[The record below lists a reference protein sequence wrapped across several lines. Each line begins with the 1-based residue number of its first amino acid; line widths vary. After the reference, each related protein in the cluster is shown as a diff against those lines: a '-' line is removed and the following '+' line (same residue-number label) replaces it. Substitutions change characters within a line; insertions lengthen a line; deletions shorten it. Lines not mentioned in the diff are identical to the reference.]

1 MKLTCVLCGGALQ
14 FKGESQTAV
23 CQNCGLEYSLDTL
36 RQRLDAN
43 NSLSPEMI
51 SQPDKPTP
59 RPVEPIP
66 QPIKPDSPC
75 DCADE
80 EPIFDAACE
89 PVNGADEE
97 PIFDAAC
104 EPVNGADEEP
114 IFDAACE
121 PVNGADEEPIFDAAC
136 EPISG
141 ADEEPTFDA
150 ACEPIGGGASDG
162 PALSRDTVLNIWR
175 EYLPQAMPQYGFGM
189 KMIYGKMKGC
199 YFAPYIPADCAQ
211 RASRYLTKGKVAPKD
226 ILGHYSFKPQGG
238 LAGIVVAQDRMFLP
252 VGKLGIEYLEII
264 YADLL
269 RADVKNEASHKI
281 RTEVKLL
288 TYSNEFTLFY
298 KDGRV
303 KTYTA
308 NAQYNAAAIVQALNQ
323 LTC

>member
-14 FKGESQTAV
+14 FKSESQTAV

-43 NSLSPEMI
+43 NSPSPKPI
-51 SQPDKPTP
+51 PQSDKPTP
-59 RPVEPIP
+59 RSVEPIP
-66 QPIKPDSPC
+66 QPTKPDSPC
-75 DCADE
+75 D
-80 EPIFDAACE
+80 
-89 PVNGADEE
+89 
-97 PIFDAAC
+97 
-104 EPVNGADEEP
+104 
-114 IFDAACE
+114 
-121 PVNGADEEPIFDAAC
+121 GADEEPIFDAAC
-136 EPISG
+136 EPI
-141 ADEEPTFDA
+141 
-150 ACEPIGGGASDG
+150 GGASAG
-162 PALSRDTVLNIWR
+162 PALSQDAVLKIWR

-189 KMIYGKMKGC
+189 QIYGKMKGC
-199 YFAPYIPADCAQ
+199 YFAPDIPADCAQ
-211 RASRYLTKGKVAPKD
+211 RASRYLTKGKVAPRD

-269 RADVKNEASHKI
+269 RADVKKESSHKI
-281 RTEVKLL
+281 RTEVKLM
-288 TYSNEFTLFY
+288 TYTNEFTLFY

>member
-36 RQRLDAN
+36 RQRFDAN

-80 EPIFDAACE
+80 EPIFGAACE
-89 PVNGADEE
+89 PVNSADEE

-104 EPVNGADEEP
+104 EPVNA
-114 IFDAACE
+114 
-121 PVNGADEEPIFDAAC
+121 ADEEPIFDAAC
-136 EPISG
+136 EPI
-141 ADEEPTFDA
+141 
-150 ACEPIGGGASDG
+150 GGGASAG